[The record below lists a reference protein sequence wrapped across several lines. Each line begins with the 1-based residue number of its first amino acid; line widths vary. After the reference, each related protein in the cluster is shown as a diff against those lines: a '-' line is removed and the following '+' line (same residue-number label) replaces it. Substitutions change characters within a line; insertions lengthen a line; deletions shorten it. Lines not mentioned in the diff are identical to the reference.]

1 MLYDYIIFGLTTK
14 NTNNIPSLL
23 INNSIQNIMDTL
35 ISLSQEDQ
43 IARNITLIQFTFS
56 LFLSL
61 TLNLILAKFYKYFND
76 SYSSPTSVIETI
88 VLVGIIITLI
98 MVIIGSNIAR
108 AFALVGAM
116 SIVRFRNPL
125 KSPKDLVFIFASIA
139 IGMACGTF
147 FYEYAI
153 LFLIIFILGN
163 YILKGLKINRENIN
177 HRIIKLKIKL
187 DDEKILKNLFERS
200 KLNEKLINSS
210 SFTFDNVQYL
220 DQIYELNFQDKS
232 KYDEFL
238 NTMNSNKI
246 EYNTLL
252 GEANSGN

>member
-1 MLYDYIIFGLTTK
+1 
-14 NTNNIPSLL
+14 
-23 INNSIQNIMDTL
+23 MDSL

-43 IARNITLIQFTFS
+43 IARNITLIQFAFS

-76 SYSSPTSVIETI
+76 SYSNPTSVIETI

-163 YILKGLKINRENIN
+163 YVLKGTSMNKENAN
-177 HRIIKLKIKL
+177 HRLIKLKIKL
-187 DDEKILKNLFERS
+187 DDEVFLKNLFS
-200 KLNEKLINSS
+200 KLKLNEKLINSS
-210 SFTFDNVQYL
+210 NFMLNDSQYL
-220 DQIYELNFQDKS
+220 DQIYEINFKDK
-232 KYDEFL
+232 KEYDEFL
-238 NTMNSNKI
+238 DKLNSSKI
-246 EYNTLL
+246 EYNALL
-252 GEANSGN
+252 GDPNSGV

>member
-1 MLYDYIIFGLTTK
+1 
-14 NTNNIPSLL
+14 
-23 INNSIQNIMDTL
+23 MDTL
-35 ISLSQEDQ
+35 ISLAQEDQ
-43 IARNITLIQFTFS
+43 IIRNITLIQFTFS
-56 LFLSL
+56 LLISL
-61 TLNLILAKFYKYFND
+61 ALNLILAKFYKYFNE

-147 FYEYAI
+147 FYEYAVI
-153 LFLIIFILGN
+153 FLIVFILGN
-163 YILKGLKINRENIN
+163 YVLKGTKTTKENDN
-177 HRIIKLKIKL
+177 YRIVKLKLNLDNEKFIK
-187 DDEKILKNLFERS
+187 DLFVKY
-200 KLNEKLINSS
+200 KLNEKLVNSS
-210 SFTFDNVQYL
+210 SFTYNKDQYL
-220 DQIYELNFQDKS
+220 DQVYEINFEDK
-232 KYDEFL
+232 KNYDEFIKSINL
-238 NTMNSNKI
+238 KKI

-252 GEANSGN
+252 GEADSGI

>member
-1 MLYDYIIFGLTTK
+1 
-14 NTNNIPSLL
+14 
-23 INNSIQNIMDTL
+23 MDTL

-43 IARNITLIQFTFS
+43 IARNITLIQFAIS

-76 SYSSPTSVIETI
+76 SYSNPTSVIETI

-163 YILKGLKINRENIN
+163 YVLKGTSMNKENAN
-177 HRIIKLKIKL
+177 HRLIKLKIKL
-187 DDEKILKNLFERS
+187 DDEVFLKNLFS
-200 KLNEKLINSS
+200 KLKLNEKLINSS
-210 SFTFDNVQYL
+210 NFMLNDSQYL
-220 DQIYELNFQDKS
+220 DQIYEINFKDK
-232 KYDEFL
+232 KEYDEFL
-238 NTMNSNKI
+238 DKLNSSKI
-246 EYNTLL
+246 EYNAVL
-252 GEANSGN
+252 GDPNSGV

>member
-1 MLYDYIIFGLTTK
+1 
-14 NTNNIPSLL
+14 
-23 INNSIQNIMDTL
+23 MDTL

-43 IARNITLIQFTFS
+43 IARNITLIQFAFS

-76 SYSSPTSVIETI
+76 SYSNPTSVIETI

-163 YILKGLKINRENIN
+163 YVLKGTSMNKENAN
-177 HRIIKLKIKL
+177 HRLIKLKIKL
-187 DDEKILKNLFERS
+187 DDEVFLKNLFS
-200 KLNEKLINSS
+200 KLKLNEKLINSS
-210 SFTFDNVQYL
+210 TFMLNDFQYL
-220 DQIYELNFQDKS
+220 DQIYEINFQDK
-232 KYDEFL
+232 KEYDEFL
-238 NTMNSNKI
+238 DKLNSSKI
-246 EYNTLL
+246 EYNALL
-252 GEANSGN
+252 GDPNSGV

>member
-1 MLYDYIIFGLTTK
+1 
-14 NTNNIPSLL
+14 
-23 INNSIQNIMDTL
+23 MDNL
-35 ISLSQEDQ
+35 ISLAENDQ
-43 IARNITLIQFTFS
+43 IVRNITISQFTLS

-76 SYSSPTSVIETI
+76 GYSNPKSVIETI

-125 KSPKDLVFIFASIA
+125 KNPKDLVYIFASIA

-147 FYEYAI
+147 FYEYALI
-153 LFLIIFILGN
+153 FLVIFILGN
-163 YILKGLKINRENIN
+163 FILKGTKTSQENKN
-177 HRIIKLKIKL
+177 YRILKIKIKL
-187 DDEKILKNLFERS
+187 EDDEFLKSLFT
-200 KLNEKLINSS
+200 KYNLNEKLINST
-210 SFTFDNVQYL
+210 SFSYDQIQYL
-220 DQIYELNFQDKS
+220 DKVFEINFKDEK
-232 KYDEFL
+232 KYDDFI
-238 NTMNSNKI
+238 NIINNKRI

-252 GEANSGN
+252 GEANTGN

>member
-1 MLYDYIIFGLTTK
+1 
-14 NTNNIPSLL
+14 
-23 INNSIQNIMDTL
+23 MDTL
-35 ISLSQEDQ
+35 ISLAQEDQ
-43 IARNITLIQFTFS
+43 IIRNITLIQFTFS
-56 LFLSL
+56 LLISL
-61 TLNLILAKFYKYFND
+61 ALNLILAKFYKYFNE

-147 FYEYAI
+147 FYEYAVI
-153 LFLIIFILGN
+153 FSIVFILGN
-163 YILKGLKINRENIN
+163 YVLKGTKTTKENDN
-177 HRIIKLKIKL
+177 YRIVKLKLNLDNEKFIK
-187 DDEKILKNLFERS
+187 DLFVKY
-200 KLNEKLINSS
+200 KLNEKLVNSS
-210 SFTFDNVQYL
+210 SFTYNKDQYL
-220 DQIYELNFQDKS
+220 DQVYEINFEDK
-232 KYDEFL
+232 KNYDEFIKSI
-238 NTMNSNKI
+238 NSKKI

-252 GEANSGN
+252 GEADSGI

>member
-1 MLYDYIIFGLTTK
+1 
-14 NTNNIPSLL
+14 
-23 INNSIQNIMDTL
+23 MDSL
-35 ISLSQEDQ
+35 ISLAQEDQ
-43 IARNITLIQFTFS
+43 IVRNITLIQFTVS

-61 TLNLILAKFYKYFND
+61 ILNLILAKFYEYFND
-76 SYSSPTSVIETI
+76 SYSNPTSVIETI

-125 KSPKDLVFIFASIA
+125 KNPKDLVYIFASIA

-153 LFLIIFILGN
+153 IFLVIFIIGN
-163 YILKGLKINRENIN
+163 YILKGSKSSKENKN
-177 HRIIKLKIKL
+177 YRIIKIKIKL
-187 DDEKILKNLFERS
+187 EDNTFLKSLFPKY

-210 SFTFDNVQYL
+210 SFSYNNEQYL
-220 DQIYELNFQDKS
+220 DQVFEISFNNEKD
-232 KYDEFL
+232 YDEFL
-238 NTMNSNKI
+238 NIINNKKI

-252 GEANSGN
+252 GEANSGI

>member
-1 MLYDYIIFGLTTK
+1 
-14 NTNNIPSLL
+14 
-23 INNSIQNIMDTL
+23 MDSL
-35 ISLSQEDQ
+35 ISLSQDDQ
-43 IARNITLIQFTFS
+43 IARNITLLQFGFS

-61 TLNLILAKFYKYFND
+61 TLNLILAKFYKYFNE

-153 LFLIIFILGN
+153 IFLIIFILGN
-163 YILKGLKINRENIN
+163 YILKGTKINKENEN
-177 HRIIKLKIKL
+177 NRLIKLKIKL
-187 DDEKILKNLFERS
+187 SDESIIKDLFLKLN
-200 KLNEKLINSS
+200 LNEKLINSS
-210 SFTFDNVQYL
+210 TFFVNNEQYL
-220 DQIYELNFQDKS
+220 DQIYEINFKNKKD
-232 KYDEFL
+232 YGEFL
-238 NTMNSNKI
+238 DIMNVNKI
-246 EYNTLL
+246 EYNALI
-252 GEANSGN
+252 GDSNSGI

>member
-1 MLYDYIIFGLTTK
+1 
-14 NTNNIPSLL
+14 
-23 INNSIQNIMDTL
+23 MDNL
-35 ISLSQEDQ
+35 ISLAQEEQ
-43 IARNITLIQFTFS
+43 IVRNITLIQFTVS

-61 TLNLILAKFYKYFND
+61 ILNLILAKFYKYFND
-76 SYSSPTSVIETI
+76 SYSNPTSVIETI

-125 KSPKDLVFIFASIA
+125 KNPKDLVYIFASIA

-153 LFLIIFILGN
+153 IFLVIFIIGN
-163 YILKGLKINRENIN
+163 YILKGSKTTKENKN
-177 HRIIKLKIKL
+177 FRIIKIKIKL
-187 DDEKILKNLFERS
+187 EDNNFLKSLFTKH

-210 SFTFDNVQYL
+210 SFSYNEEQYL
-220 DQIYELNFQDKS
+220 DQVFEVSFKNEKD
-232 KYDEFL
+232 YDEFL
-238 NTMNSNKI
+238 NIINSKKI

-252 GEANSGN
+252 GEANSGI

>member
-1 MLYDYIIFGLTTK
+1 
-14 NTNNIPSLL
+14 
-23 INNSIQNIMDTL
+23 MDTL

-43 IARNITLIQFTFS
+43 IARNITLIQFAIS

-76 SYSSPTSVIETI
+76 SYSNPTSVIETI

-163 YILKGLKINRENIN
+163 YVLKGTSMNKENAN
-177 HRIIKLKIKL
+177 HRLIKLKIKL
-187 DDEKILKNLFERS
+187 DDEVFLKNLFS
-200 KLNEKLINSS
+200 KLKLNEKLINSS
-210 SFTFDNVQYL
+210 NFMLNDSQYL
-220 DQIYELNFQDKS
+220 DQIYEINFKDK
-232 KYDEFL
+232 KEYDEFL
-238 NTMNSNKI
+238 DKLNSSKI
-246 EYNTLL
+246 EYNALL
-252 GEANSGN
+252 GDPNSGV